1 METGLLVLTL
11 VLAVFDWIATEKKW
25 HKVRLFSK
33 PATLVALTAWF
44 SAAAGWN
51 GANLWFGLALVFSL
65 LGDINL
71 MFPGRFFLPGL
82 LSFML
87 AHMFYIAGFNQG
99 PLPLNLLSL
108 VMAVVVAVA
117 GALIFGRI
125 RVGLAGTAEGRR
137 MMIPVLVY
145 SAIIS
150 LMLISAW
157 LCLLRPGWPFDAALA
172 ASVGALLFFISDS
185 VLAYNRFVEKTPHSD
200 LLVMST
206 YHLGQIAIIAGVV
219 LLNVAMVG
227 K

>member
-1 METGLLVLTL
+1 METILLVLTFI
-11 VLAVFDWIATEKKW
+11 LAVFDWVATEKNW

-33 PATLVALTAWF
+33 PATLMALIAWF

-65 LGDINL
+65 LGDVNL
-71 MFPGRFFLPGL
+71 MFPDRLFLPGL

-87 AHMFYIAGFNQG
+87 AHVFYIAGFNQG

-108 VMAVVVAVA
+108 VIAGVVAGA
-117 GALIFGRI
+117 GALIFGRV
-125 RVGLAGTAEGRR
+125 RVGLVRTPEGRR
-137 MMIPVLVY
+137 MRVPVLVY
-145 SAIIS
+145 STVIS

-157 LCLLRPGWPFDAALA
+157 LCLLRPGWPLDAALA

-185 VLAYNRFVEKTPHSD
+185 VLAYNRFVGKTPHSD
-200 LLVMST
+200 LLVMGT

-219 LLNVAMVG
+219 LLN
-227 K
+227 

>member
-11 VLAVFDWIATEKKW
+11 VLAVFDWIATEKNW

-33 PATLVALTAWF
+33 PATVMALIAWF

-51 GANLWFGLALVFSL
+51 GADLWFGLALVFSL
-65 LGDINL
+65 VGDVNL
-71 MFPGRFFLPGL
+71 MFPDRFFLPGL

-87 AHMFYIAGFNQG
+87 AHVFYIAGFNQG

-108 VMAVVVAVA
+108 FIAGLVA
-117 GALIFGRI
+117 GGGALVFRRI
-125 RVGLAGTAEGRR
+125 RVGLVRTAEGRR
-137 MMIPVLVY
+137 MMLPVLVY
-145 SAIIS
+145 STIIS

-157 LCLLRPGWPFDAALA
+157 LCLLRPGWSFYAALA
-172 ASVGALLFFISDS
+172 ASLGALLFFISDS

-206 YHLGQIAIIAGVV
+206 YHLGQIAIIVGVV
-219 LLNVAMVG
+219 LQRY
-227 K
+227 